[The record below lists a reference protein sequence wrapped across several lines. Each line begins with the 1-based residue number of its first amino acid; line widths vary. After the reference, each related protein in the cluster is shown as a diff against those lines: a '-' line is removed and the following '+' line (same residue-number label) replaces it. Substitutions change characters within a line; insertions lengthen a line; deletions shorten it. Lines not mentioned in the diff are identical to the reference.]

1 MRKGQTALEYLMTY
15 GWAILIV
22 IIVVAALYAL
32 GLTKPCKWQA
42 NPTISLPPDFTV
54 DPGSVKVYNKDEGGG
69 TINTH
74 IEFKVTNNKQTVDI
88 DDNALTVTLRGVSG
102 SGSTLTND
110 DSWDTGE
117 PKDVDI
123 DWGSVVVTAG
133 DCYTIDIK
141 LTYKV
146 GTSTYTWGGTISG
159 VVAG

>member
-54 DPGSVKVYNKDEGGG
+54 DPGSVKVNA
-69 TINTH
+69 TH
-74 IEFKVTNNKQTVDI
+74 ISFKVTNNKQSVDI
-88 DDNALTVTLRGVSG
+88 HSNPLTLTLRGVAQITANFTGQTEDFTWDVGIGKDVLVSH
-102 SGSTLTND
+102 GSTLT
-110 DSWDTGE
+110 
-117 PKDVDI
+117 P
-123 DWGSVVVTAG
+123 G
-133 DCYTIDIK
+133 DCYTLDIK
-141 LTYKV
+141 MSYTI

-159 VVAG
+159 VVAS